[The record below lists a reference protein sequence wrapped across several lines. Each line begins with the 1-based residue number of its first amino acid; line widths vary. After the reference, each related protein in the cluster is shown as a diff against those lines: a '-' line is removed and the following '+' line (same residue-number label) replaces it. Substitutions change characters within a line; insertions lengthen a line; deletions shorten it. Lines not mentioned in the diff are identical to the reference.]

1 MIAAICAG
9 PSILGNIGL
18 LKNIKYTCYPGFEDD
33 SFEGF
38 YMNNSVSHDK
48 NIITGRAM
56 ASTIE
61 FAREIINSIDSS
73 LLENVDEGIQ
83 YKK

>member
-1 MIAAICAG
+1 
-9 PSILGNIGL
+9 
-18 LKNIKYTCYPGFEDD
+18 
-33 SFEGF
+33 
-38 YMNNSVSHDK
+38 MNNSVSHDK

-73 LLENVDEGIQ
+73 LLESVDEGIQ
-83 YKK
+83 YIC